1 MVAWSDVCAWR
12 PDPLAEAG
20 DGLRSLQV
28 SLRGLADDARVA
40 GSRVVSL
47 GAGVEAARAALHR
60 CTASHEEL
68 VEEVGVLARATA
80 EACEGVV
87 EVRRRVLECQDFAE
101 ARPYLAL
108 GGDGSVSLDALAAG
122 GGLGAAAAVG
132 SGGLGVAEVARAQE
146 DAAELEAMVARTLAL
161 ATEVDQDYA
170 TALAAA
176 GGDPNRDVDSSRAG
190 RQWTDPREAE
200 DSRRNSG
207 GGHGDPGTQGSDE
220 LGEPVPGEE
229 ADMPGVDPWVY
240 PGDTE
245 DEGSGVYGSR
255 PAGPWDLLIHES
267 ATVSARAMA
276 SRWPDASRNLQH
288 FLGNSGDPLE
298 LDADRMLE
306 DVDGLSI
313 DTQAAA
319 DRMVGKAL
327 ADARASGVE
336 GPVTYPFTTKWE
348 DYYIYPEED
357 QNWFY
362 ATGGCNYATEG
373 TVTVYPPTQ
382 DNPEWTYSYDY
393 RVHVADRYNWDGE
406 KSTQIGPVEVSD
418 EMLQELHQAGIAQ
431 EYDMSGESSVV
442 SGDGP

>member
-1 MVAWSDVCAWR
+1 MVAWSEVCAWR

-20 DGLRSLQV
+20 DGLRSLEG
-28 SLRGLADDARVA
+28 SLAGLADDARVA

-132 SGGLGVAEVARAQE
+132 SGGLGVAEVARAQAE
-146 DAAELEAMVARTLAL
+146 AVELEAMVARTLA
-161 ATEVDQDYA
+161 TEVDEDYA

-176 GGDPNRDVDSSRAG
+176 GGDPSRDVDSSRAG
-190 RQWTDPREAE
+190 RQWTDPRDRAG
-200 DSRRNSG
+200 SARSSG
-207 GGHGDPGTQGSDE
+207 GGQGDPGRQGSDE

-229 ADMPGVDPWVY
+229 AEMPGVDPWVY
-240 PGDTE
+240 SGDSE

-306 DVDGLSI
+306 DVPEFDAEVEN
-313 DTQAAA
+313 AATSMCGEA
-319 DRMVGKAL
+319 VK
-327 ADARASGVE
+327 DARASGVE
-336 GPVTYPFTTKWE
+336 GPVTYPFTTKWRG
-348 DYYIYPEED
+348 YYISSGED

-418 EMLQELHQAGIAQ
+418 EMLQALHQAGMAQ
-431 EYDMSGESSVV
+431 EYDMSGESSVR
-442 SGDGP
+442 SGP

>member
-1 MVAWSDVCAWR
+1 MAD
-12 PDPLAEAG
+12 
-20 DGLRSLQV
+20 
-28 SLRGLADDARVA
+28 LADEARVA

-60 CTASHEEL
+60 CGVFHDGL

-87 EVRRRVLECQDFAE
+87 EVRRRVLDCQDFAE

-108 GGDGSVSLDALAAG
+108 GGDGSVSVSLVSAATA
-122 GGLGAAAAVG
+122 GASGG
-132 SGGLGVAEVARAQE
+132 SGGLAAGAAASGQAVAVGLGGAVVEAARAQAE
-146 DAAELEAMVARTLAL
+146 ALELEAMVASALAL
-161 ATEVDQDYA
+161 ATEVDEDYA
-170 TALAAA
+170 TALAASA
-176 GGDPNRDVDSSRAG
+176 GADPSRDVDSSRAG

-207 GGHGDPGTQGSDE
+207 GGHGAPGTQGSDE

-255 PAGPWDLLIHES
+255 PAEPGHYVDHEA
-267 ATVSARAMA
+267 ATIAAMLMA

-306 DVDGLSI
+306 DVPEFDAEVEN
-313 DTQAAA
+313 AATSMCGEA
-319 DRMVGKAL
+319 VK
-327 ADARASGVE
+327 DARASGVE
-336 GPVTYPFTTKWE
+336 GPVTYPFTTKWRG
-348 DYYIYPEED
+348 YYIHSWED

-393 RVHVADRYNWDGE
+393 RVHVADRYNWDGN
-406 KSTQIGPVEVSD
+406 KSTQIGPLEISD
-418 EMLQELHQAGIAQ
+418 RQLQELHQAGMAQ
-431 EYDMSGESSVV
+431 EYDMSGESSVR
-442 SGDGP
+442 SGP